1 MSSILLP
8 LVQDE
13 STISTPLL
21 GHAYVYVN
29 KDNKVCIKSDSG
41 STQVLDF
48 SAVGIVDHISVPLN
62 STTVRTP
69 IKSGSTVLVTE
80 LPVFQDI
87 QSLVELPI
95 TFRVVNSSSGEYFDT
110 TFYGNGRQVG
120 NKNISSSRIATKPLG
135 YNTLPVTA
143 TNQES
148 VNLAIDDK
156 LTELAR
162 KIGSASSPTSLSL
175 TFDSATT
182 TINLVGSDSEVISS
196 ISLLPLLSKIDIRYD
211 KTTKSLQIYDKKGNK
226 LDEDIPLTDII
237 SGVVTGANWDRR
249 SKGNLVFVSSSG
261 ESLFSVSHSIE
272 NIEGLGEK
280 FSEVTSEVENVKSNV
295 SALSSTLME
304 LKNNVQGLSGSVDG
318 LRGLQLSFNPA
329 TKSLELKDSSS
340 TLITSVSM
348 QSLDDEGTDL
358 KYNSETKEI
367 ELYNGQGIKLDSI
380 SVSDFV
386 SGMATEIE
394 VNGTRINLKDSSG
407 ITISSTTI
415 KVENIEGLEVKLNT
429 KLGAPVVPAGS
440 IPKWTG
446 FAFESSNITD
456 TDTGISLTGGIKL
469 ASTPA
474 YNTNDSF
481 TGIYLRE
488 NELVYKKNPHLS
500 YSLTGLGYNR
510 RIDLIKNGYSFDIRE
525 EDQKVKNFDLILDI
539 FTPTTFGHSL
549 KHMIRESSD
558 ISPIKGLYPHM
569 LGEGALFKFKSKV
582 KEDSKHFGT
591 YGMFLGSD
599 GRIHTRSQSTR
610 TYSAETLPTVATQNG
625 DTYDNW
631 NTVLMYDPDL
641 GVYVGDN
648 VITSDVALPP
658 YLALHYKNDV
668 QKGVILSP
676 KMSQAMLSEFSTKIN
691 GDQRLN
697 GMVVYNKD
705 IQAYLQFK
713 NGNWVPLGS
722 DNNIYSVDG
731 TVSSDRVVSMN
742 GSLEFKTNGN
752 KFKISGL
759 KQVTSGDDLTKF
771 SAVVRQDPET
781 KELAIGSAVEITLTH
796 PDTIH
801 VETGIQNVNINVT
814 NSVVTTTVPV
824 HPAEYKQYKKIMKKY
839 LTYNFTQIENFTYT
853 PIDPTYTENFI
864 FETVDHALY
873 GKTAIINEKITPAKP
888 QVMSTAGNIISMLQI
903 GGEYQVQDG
912 MLFKFTIHN
921 FNNRYHYDDFVVEN
935 ETGDRT
941 TLFTLGSN
949 NQYATNY
956 ITPSGIFNNRFDA
969 SPEVQIIMYYY
980 NKKFFITCVYAG
992 GISHK
997 HWVQPVENL
1006 TTKFKLKFM
1015 IKTYDYS
1022 NYLSVIGIS
1031 GKYTVIPSS
1040 DLTIIDSNIDYTERL
1055 HDLNDKTRFTQMTK
1069 TDFDIIKEYPSAPNQ
1084 IILTP
1089 SGVSLVPNLNPS
1101 GVPVQ
1106 SLFET
1111 LKSKIEF
1118 PGDKDWVLSYTLNTI
1133 LINGIP
1139 FWRMGLGTGN
1149 APTLGVLQSFTSST
1163 GFFYLNGTQFAYNVV
1178 NSTVNVTYKK
1188 VANLLLVTFTTPNA
1202 TIGNTKEYLI
1212 PDHLLTA
1219 DNKFKFIF
1227 NTETKLPQFNL
1238 TYPEYF
1244 IKP

>member
-29 KDNKVCIKSDSG
+29 KDNKVCVKSDSG
-41 STQVLDF
+41 VTQVLDF
-48 SAVGIVDHISVPLN
+48 SAVGIVDHISTPLN
-62 STTVRTP
+62 SHTVRTP
-69 IKSGSTVLVTE
+69 IKSGSVVLVPE
-80 LPVFQDI
+80 LPNFQDV
-87 QSLVELPI
+87 QSLVSLPI
-95 TFRVVNSSSGEYFDT
+95 TFRVVDKDSGEYYDT
-110 TFYGNGRQVG
+110 TFYNNGQRIG
-120 NKNISSSRIATKPLG
+120 NKTINSNRIATKPTG
-135 YNTLPVTA
+135 YNTIPVTA
-143 TNQES
+143 VTQEA
-148 VNLAIDDK
+148 VNLAVDDTLTSLKTLVASATTGTNYK
-156 LTELAR
+156 LTYD
-162 KIGSASSPTSLSL
+162 P
-175 TFDSATT
+175 ATT
-182 TINLVGSDSEVISS
+182 TINLIEGESNTVSS
-196 ISLLPLLSKIDIRYD
+196 ISLLPVLGGIDIRYD
-211 KTTKSLQIYDKKGNK
+211 KTTKSLQIYNKKGAK
-226 LDEDIPLTDII
+226 LDDDIPLSDVVA
-237 SGVVTGANWDRR
+237 GVVSSASWDTATP
-249 SKGNLVFVSSSG
+249 GTLVFVSSTG
-261 ESLFSVSHSIE
+261 ESLFSVSHSM
-272 NIEGLGEK
+272 
-280 FSEVTSEVENVKSNV
+280 SNV
-295 SALSSTLME
+295 SGLQDRLATLDSSIDRVQGSVSSLSSTLME
-304 LKNNVQGLSGSVDG
+304 LKNGLSGLSGTVGG
-318 LRGLQLSFNPA
+318 LRGLQLSYNPL
-329 TKSLELKDSSS
+329 TKNLELKDSSS
-340 TLITSVSM
+340 VLISTTSM
-348 QSLDDEGTDL
+348 QSLGDEGTDL
-358 KYNSETKEI
+358 RYNSTTKEI
-367 ELYNGQGIKLDSI
+367 ELYNASGTKLDSI
-380 SVSDFV
+380 AVSDFV

-394 VNGTRINLKDSSG
+394 VNGTSINLKDSTG
-407 ITISSTTI
+407 ITRSSATIS
-415 KVENIEGLEVKLNT
+415 VDNVQGLETKLNS
-429 KLGAPVVPAGS
+429 KLNAPTVIAES

-446 FAFESSNITD
+446 YGFEASNITD
-456 TDTGISLTGGIKL
+456 TTTGISLTGGIKFS
-469 ASTPA
+469 STPA
-474 YNTNDSF
+474 YDTNDAF
-481 TGIYLRE
+481 TGVYQRD

-525 EDQKVKNFDLILDI
+525 EDQKVKNFDVILDI

-549 KHMIRESSD
+549 KHMIRESTD
-558 ISPIKGLYPHM
+558 INPIKGLYPHM
-569 LGEGALFKFKSKV
+569 LGEGAMLRFKSKV
-582 KEDSKHFGT
+582 KEDSRHFGT
-591 YGMFLGSD
+591 YGMFISSD

-610 TYSAETLPTVATQNG
+610 TYSAETLPTDATQNG

-631 NTVLMYDPDL
+631 NTVLMYNPDL

-648 VITSDVALPP
+648 VITSDTALPP
-658 YLALHYKNDV
+658 HLALHYKNDV

-676 KMSQAMLSEFSTKIN
+676 KMSQAMLSELSTKIN

-705 IQAYLQFK
+705 AQIYLQFK
-713 NGNWVPLGS
+713 NGNWVPLGF

-759 KQVTSGDDLTKF
+759 KSITSGEDLTKF
-771 SAVVRQDPET
+771 STVVRQDPET
-781 KELAIGSAVEITLTH
+781 KELATGNAVEITLTH

-839 LTYNFTQIENFTYT
+839 LTYTFTPIENFTYT
-853 PIDPTYTENFI
+853 PINPTYTENLI

-873 GKTAIINEKITPAKP
+873 GKTAIINEKITPTKP
-888 QVMSTAGNIISMLQI
+888 QVMSSVGNILSMLQI

-921 FNNRYHYDDFVVEN
+921 FNNRYHFDDFVVEN
-935 ETGDRT
+935 EVGDRT

-949 NQYATNY
+949 NQYAANY

-1006 TTKFKLKFM
+1006 TTKFKLKFI
-1015 IKTYDYS
+1015 IKTYDHS
-1022 NYLSVIGIS
+1022 SYLSVIGIS
-1031 GKYTVIPSS
+1031 GRFAVIPQS

-1055 HDLNDKTRFTQMTK
+1055 YDLDDKTRLIQMTK
-1069 TDFDIIKEYPSAPNQ
+1069 TDFDVIKEYPTAPNQ

-1111 LKSKIEF
+1111 LKSKVEL

-1133 LINGIP
+1133 LISGIP

-1163 GFFYLNGTQFAYNVV
+1163 GFFYLNGTQFAYNVI

-1238 TYPEYF
+1238 TYPEYY